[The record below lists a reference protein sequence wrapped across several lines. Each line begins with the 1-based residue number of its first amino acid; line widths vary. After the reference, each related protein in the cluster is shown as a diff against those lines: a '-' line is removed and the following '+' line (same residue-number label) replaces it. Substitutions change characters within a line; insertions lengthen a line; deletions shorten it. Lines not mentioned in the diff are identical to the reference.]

1 MASNNKDTN
10 YDIFN
15 FLNETFVEKG
25 KKYTHTSMGKPTGS
39 YYIENENIDI
49 FNELYQTAIFD
60 GKRYLISFKS
70 AFQSTE
76 ITSGLAS
83 AIRGAKTE
91 LPLQKEITG
100 ISFLFSFEIISTLY

>member
-15 FLNETFVEKG
+15 FLDETFVEKG

-49 FNELYQTAIFD
+49 FNELYQKAIFD
-60 GKRYLISFKS
+60 GKTLHITEKHDDIGPIIIDLDFKYEYEVIERQHNKDFVKKNCS
-70 AFQSTE
+70 
-76 ITSGLAS
+76 
-83 AIRGAKTE
+83 
-91 LPLQKEITG
+91 
-100 ISFLFSFEIISTLY
+100 IIQ